1 MGRTESCRL
10 GGGFQYEKPRKASTA
25 VLLDGVAEIIV
36 LNSFNSICKKNIF
49 NINF

>member
-25 VLLDGVAEIIV
+25 VLLDGVAEIVKIKQRGV
-36 LNSFNSICKKNIF
+36 YENKQCVS
-49 NINF
+49 